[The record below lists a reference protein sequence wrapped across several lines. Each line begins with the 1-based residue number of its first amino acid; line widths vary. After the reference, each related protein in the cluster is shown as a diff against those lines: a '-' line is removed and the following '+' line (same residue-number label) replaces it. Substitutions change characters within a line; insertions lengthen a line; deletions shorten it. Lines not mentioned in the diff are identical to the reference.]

1 MTEYTGYFLPSGKG
15 AISNKDKKDYNLIP
29 YNERY
34 TDKVVTD
41 RSTLSRLPGGYQY
54 YRFPYPPPAD
64 PKPTPVTD
72 GGNVSY
78 TDPSKVKYNL
88 PPHKW
93 SLPLERGRTSTQA
106 YRDTVVDH
114 AQRRAL
120 MWFYGGASTTSGAN
134 LIIPADAI
142 KSQTPEVNTYSA
154 TAEDNYW
161 GFQFLWNPQSVAN
174 VLTRNSNVVPSVLD
188 AHAELNGLFTAMEAL
203 QFTIT
208 IDRVNDF
215 ACAKSLYQSTK
226 DNSSLFAKY
235 YVDGGNPG
243 YLQDFST
250 QFKELMTMG
259 TMADIEYIY
268 RMINGSG
275 QRGGRWVNGLG
286 RKTADLGFLSPTAIG
301 LRFGPGPDSLSYVGW
316 VERITVNHNMFT
328 QDMIPIH
335 SEVSVSF
342 NAFSRVS
349 LTGIPPA
356 PTSHRT
362 AGGK

>member
-1 MTEYTGYFLPSGKG
+1 MAGESLSSGAG

-54 YRFPYPPPAD
+54 YRVTEPPAD
-64 PKPTPVTD
+64 PKPVPVTD

-78 TDPSKVKYNL
+78 IDSSKVKYNL
-88 PPHKW
+88 PPHEW
-93 SLPLERGRTSTQA
+93 SLPLERGKTSTQA
-106 YRDTVVDH
+106 YRDTTVDH

-120 MWFYGGASTTSGAN
+120 MWFYGGADTTTGAGLINPAGSTE
-134 LIIPADAI
+134 
-142 KSQTPEVNTYSA
+142 SQTTGQVYNSTR
-154 TAEDNYW
+154 EDNYW
-161 GFQFLWNPQSVAN
+161 GFQFLWNPQTVQN

-188 AHAELNGLFTAMEAL
+188 AHAELNGLFTAMEGL

-215 ACAKSLYQSTK
+215 ACAKSLYSSTK
-226 DNSSLFAKY
+226 DNSSRFDKY
-235 YVDGGNPG
+235 YVKGGNPG
-243 YLQDFST
+243 YLQDFPT

-286 RKTADLGFLSPTAIG
+286 RKTADLGFLSPTAVG
-301 LRFGPGPDSLSYVGW
+301 LRFGPGPESLSYVGW
-316 VERITVNHNMFT
+316 IESLNVSHTMFT

-356 PTSHRT
+356 LTSHRT